1 VFKLNFPLLP
11 KNIKSIDL
19 SYFLKNFCYLL
30 LVFRGAGIGMLYL
43 DNVVARPKTI
53 HYALKSFLEGEA
65 NIFFGITLGLGIS
78 LLSASKQIST

>member
-1 VFKLNFPLLP
+1 
-11 KNIKSIDL
+11 
-19 SYFLKNFCYLL
+19 
-30 LVFRGAGIGMLYL
+30 MLYL